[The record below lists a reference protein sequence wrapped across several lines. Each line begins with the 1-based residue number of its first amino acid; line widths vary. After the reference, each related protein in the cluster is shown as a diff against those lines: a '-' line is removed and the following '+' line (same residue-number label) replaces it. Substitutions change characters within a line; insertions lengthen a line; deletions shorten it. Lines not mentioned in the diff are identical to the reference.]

1 MKADPGYFGPDSM
14 MWKVNKEI
22 TVLFGGA
29 RALLMHAAHPLI
41 AAGAR
46 QTSFYQRDPWKR
58 LIRTLSLQNSVT
70 FGTKEEA
77 DESAHRINKLHEV
90 IKGTDEVSGG
100 YYDALDHEQLLW
112 VHACLQI
119 SSIYFYEKT
128 VKKLT
133 TEEKDLYHKENTVA
147 AEMVLVDPKQMP
159 TTHEGL
165 KQWVIEKSKEKPFD
179 KVLFGLGIR
188 FVGETVAK
196 KLAKRFG
203 SIDSLKKAS
212 LEELIQT
219 EDIGERIAKS
229 LVAYF
234 SDPKNQDLL
243 SQLQIFGLQLE
254 LKLTTLALHSQ
265 FSGKRFV
272 VSGVFESFSRE
283 DLKKEIEDLGGIIA
297 SSISSKTD
305 YLVAGE
311 GIGPSKKAK
320 AEQLGIPLLNELEYM
335 QLKQ

>member
-1 MKADPGYFGPDSM
+1 MKADPGYFGPQSM

-90 IKGTDEVSGG
+90 IKGEDEITGG
-100 YYDALDHEQLLW
+100 FYDALDHEQLLW

-133 TEEKDLYHKENTVA
+133 EKEKNQYHSENSIA
-147 AEMVLVDPKQMP
+147 AEMVLVDRQIMPK
-159 TTHEGL
+159 THEEL
-165 KQWVIEKSKEKPFD
+165 KNWVIEKSKEK
-179 KVLFGLGIR
+179 
-188 FVGETVAK
+188 
-196 KLAKRFG
+196 
-203 SIDSLKKAS
+203 
-212 LEELIQT
+212 
-219 EDIGERIAKS
+219 
-229 LVAYF
+229 
-234 SDPKNQDLL
+234 
-243 SQLQIFGLQLE
+243 
-254 LKLTTLALHSQ
+254 
-265 FSGKRFV
+265 
-272 VSGVFESFSRE
+272 
-283 DLKKEIEDLGGIIA
+283 
-297 SSISSKTD
+297 D
-305 YLVAGE
+305 YLVLTDVAIDVADIINGGPVPRHIKPIWPFIAFTAFNTLPPE
-311 GIGPSKKAK
+311 FKNIYGIEDTKFKTV
-320 AEQLGIPLLNELEYM
+320 LLNFNLYL
-335 QLKQ
+335 LKYTRPFLPPFFRLIAPARWAKQRLTRNPNLSFKDKSKLL

>member
-1 MKADPGYFGPDSM
+1 MKGDPGYFGPDSM

-90 IKGTDEVSGG
+90 IKGEDEVSGG

-119 SSIYFYEKT
+119 SSLYFYEKT

-133 TEEKDLYHKENTVA
+133 DEEKNQYHSENMKA
-147 AEMVLVDPKQMP
+147 AELVLINRKEMP
-159 TTHEGL
+159 QTHDDL
-165 KQWVIEKSKEKPFD
+165 KEWVISKSRTKD
-179 KVLFGLGIR
+179 YLIY
-188 FVGETVAK
+188 TDVAK
-196 KLAKRFG
+196 DVQEIIAGGPVPTHIKPIWPFIAFTAFNTLPKEFKTLYG
-203 SIDSLKKAS
+203 VKESKVKN
-212 LEELIQT
+212 LIL
-219 EDIGERIAKS
+219 D
-229 LVAYF
+229 F
-234 SDPKNQDLL
+234 N
-243 SQLQIFGLQLE
+243 
-254 LKLTTLALHSQ
+254 LKLLKFTRPFLPPFFRLIAPARWASQRIKRNPTLK
-265 FSGKRFV
+265 FK
-272 VSGVFESFSRE
+272 
-283 DLKKEIEDLGGIIA
+283 D
-297 SSISSKTD
+297 
-305 YLVAGE
+305 
-311 GIGPSKKAK
+311 KA
-320 AEQLGIPLLNELEYM
+320 NF
-335 QLKQ
+335 

>member
-1 MKADPGYFGPDSM
+1 MKGDPGYFGPQSM

-77 DESAHRINKLHEV
+77 DDSAHRINKLHEV
-90 IKGTDEVSGG
+90 INGEDEITGG

-133 TEEKDLYHKENTVA
+133 EDEKNQYHDENSIA
-147 AEMVLVDPKQMP
+147 AEMVLVDRKTMPK
-159 TTHEGL
+159 THEEL
-165 KQWVIEKSKEKPFD
+165 KNWVIEKSKEK
-179 KVLFGLGIR
+179 
-188 FVGETVAK
+188 
-196 KLAKRFG
+196 
-203 SIDSLKKAS
+203 
-212 LEELIQT
+212 
-219 EDIGERIAKS
+219 
-229 LVAYF
+229 
-234 SDPKNQDLL
+234 
-243 SQLQIFGLQLE
+243 
-254 LKLTTLALHSQ
+254 
-265 FSGKRFV
+265 
-272 VSGVFESFSRE
+272 
-283 DLKKEIEDLGGIIA
+283 
-297 SSISSKTD
+297 D
-305 YLVAGE
+305 YLVLTDVAIDVADIINGGPVPRHIKPIWPFIAFTAFNTLPPE
-311 GIGPSKKAK
+311 FKNIYGIKDTKFKNA
-320 AEQLGIPLLNELEYM
+320 LLNFNLYF
-335 QLKQ
+335 LKYSRPFLPPFFRLIAPARWARQRLTRNPNLSFKDKSKLL